1 MQSPDSTNP
10 LLNVSGLPRFN
21 AIRPEHVAP
30 ALDHV
35 LVENRAARERL
46 LAANSVYTWD
56 NLAGPMEDLHE
67 RLQRAWS
74 PVVHLNAVMNSD
86 ALRAAYNDG
95 VPRVAD
101 YSTELAQDE
110 RLYSAYKA
118 IAAAPSFVA
127 LSAAQ
132 QKIVHNTV
140 RDFRLAGAELD
151 PKAKERFREIQR
163 DLSNLSS
170 KFSEN
175 VLDATQAWEMLLTEA
190 AEIAGLPPSA
200 LAMAKQAAEREGKAG
215 YKFGL
220 EGPFYIAFM
229 TYADNRELRR
239 RMYEAYVTRASDQGP
254 NAGRLDNAESIV
266 RILQLRRESAE
277 LLGFANY
284 AEYALQTRMAKTV
297 PQVLTFLSDLSAKAR
312 PAAVRDFD
320 ELKAYARAEYGFDR
334 LEAWDVAYYSEKLQL
349 HRYAFSQE
357 ELRPYFPESRVVPGM
372 FEVVRRL
379 YGLDVRP
386 VDGVETWH
394 PDVRVYEVRDE
405 SGEVRGRFYI
415 DLYARA
421 NKRGGAWMDDCLSRR
436 RRGGDLQIPVAYL
449 VCNFTPPV
457 GDQPALF
464 THDEVNTLF
473 HEFGHGLH
481 HMLTKV
487 DYLGVAGINGVAW
500 DAVELPSQ
508 FMENWCWEREAIDL
522 ISGHH
527 ETGERLPEALYRK
540 MHAAKNFLSGMQFVR
555 QLEFSLFDMRL
566 HADFGLTNSR
576 EARSARLPLPSVT
589 CRDALRSAKD
599 RSRERSEGMRVRE
612 EGEEIS
618 SQAIQDLLD
627 QVRAEVA
634 VVLPPAFNR
643 FQNSFSH
650 IFAGG
655 YAAGY
660 YSYKWAEVLSA
671 DAFSKFEENGVFD
684 RHTGMEFMRTILE
697 QGGVQEPMEL
707 FVKFRGRE
715 PSVEPLLRHC
725 GLAA

>member
-1 MQSPDSTNP
+1 MQTPHSDNP
-10 LLNVSGLPRFN
+10 LLTASGLPRFST
-21 AIRPEHVAP
+21 IRPEHVGP
-30 ALDHV
+30 ALDRV
-35 LVENRAARERL
+35 LFENRAARERL
-46 LAANSVYTWD
+46 LAANPVHTWD

-74 PVVHLNAVMNSD
+74 PVVHLNAVNSD
-86 ALRAAYNDG
+86 ALREAYNAG

-101 YSTELAQDE
+101 YSTELAQDQ
-110 RLYSAYKA
+110 RLYSAYRA
-118 IAAAPSFVA
+118 IAAASSFAA
-127 LSAAQ
+127 LTPAQ
-132 QKIVHNTV
+132 RKIVHNTL
-140 RDFRLAGAELD
+140 RDFRLAGAELES
-151 PKAKERFREIQR
+151 KAKERFREIQQE
-163 DLSNLSS
+163 LSNLGS

-175 VLDATQAWEMLLTEA
+175 VLDATQAWEMILA
-190 AEIAGLPPSA
+190 DPSDIAGLPPSA
-200 LAMAKQAAEREGKAG
+200 LAMARQAAEREGKTG

-220 EGPFYIAFM
+220 EGPFFTAFM
-229 TYADNRELRR
+229 TYAGNRELRR

-254 NAGRLDNAESIV
+254 IAGRFDNTESIV
-266 RILQLRRESAE
+266 RILTLRREAAA
-277 LLGFANY
+277 LLGFENY
-284 AEYALQTRMAKTV
+284 AAYALQTRMAKTV
-297 PQVLTFLSDLSAKAR
+297 PQVMTFLSDLAAKAR

-320 ELKAYARAEYGFDR
+320 ELKAYAHAQHGVDR
-334 LEAWDVAYYSEKLQL
+334 LEAWDVAYYSEKLQQ

-372 FEVVRRL
+372 FDVVRRL
-379 YGLDVRP
+379 YGLDIRQI
-386 VDGVETWH
+386 DGIETWH
-394 PDVRVYEVRDE
+394 PDVRVYEISDE
-405 SGEVRGRFYI
+405 AGDVRGRFYV

-436 RRGGDLQIPVAYL
+436 RRAGALQIPVAYL

-457 GDQPALF
+457 GEQPALF

-527 ETGERLPEALYRK
+527 QTGERLTDALYQK

-555 QLEFSLFDMRL
+555 QLEFALFDMHL
-566 HADFGLTNSR
+566 HADFGFTDSR
-576 EARSARLPLPSVT
+576 EARSARFPLPSG
-589 CRDALRSAKD
+589 
-599 RSRERSEGMRVRE
+599 EGMRVRE

-618 SQAIQDLLD
+618 SKAIQDLLD
-627 QVRAEVA
+627 RVRADVA
-634 VVLPPAFNR
+634 VVIPPAFNR

-684 RHTGMEFMRTILE
+684 RRTGLEFMQAILE
-697 QGGVQEPMEL
+697 QGGVHEPMEL
-707 FVKFRGRE
+707 FVRFRGRE